1 MSKEDLIQ
9 ICGLADGIR
18 MFNILHVKWVEWKI
32 SQYLREF
39 IVTTF
44 QSFFRAI
51 TPRLTI
57 YVSLEANTYHAIYL
71 HSATTKE
78 LIQKLYKIPGL
89 LSSGGNVWKFNGS
102 PSHMNGSNSNLNDE
116 SNLKIYVFGPN
127 NVLVLVT
134 DEVLLNF
141 KDESLFALEVNING
155 SVLMKSVK
163 KNGSD

>member
-1 MSKEDLIQ
+1 MGFECSTFCMSSELMRKQ
-9 ICGLADGIR
+9 KWKKN
-18 MFNILHVKWVEWKI
+18 FN
-32 SQYLREF
+32 S
-39 IVTTF
+39 TF
-44 QSFFRAI
+44 VNNFRAI

-57 YVSLEANTYHAIYL
+57 YVSLEANTYHAVYL

-89 LSSGGNVWKFNGS
+89 INSNMWKFNAS
-102 PSHMNGSNSNLNDE
+102 PSHMNGSNPNLNDD
-116 SNLKIYVFGPN
+116 SNFKIYVYGPN

-141 KDESLFALEVNING
+141 KDESLFALEVNSTG
-155 SVLMKSVK
+155 SVLMKAVAK

>member
-9 ICGLADGIR
+9 ICGIADGIR
-18 MFNILHVKWVEWKI
+18 MFNILHIK
-32 SQYLREF
+32 
-39 IVTTF
+39 
-44 QSFFRAI
+44 AI

-78 LIQKLYKIPGL
+78 LIQKMYKIPGL
-89 LSSGGNVWKFNGS
+89 TNGNVWRFNASS

-116 SNLKIYVFGPN
+116 SNFKVYVYGPN

-134 DEVLLNF
+134 DEVLANF
-141 KDESLFALEVNING
+141 KDDSLFALEINSG
-155 SVLMKSVK
+155 SVLMKPTK
-163 KNGSD
+163 KSGSD